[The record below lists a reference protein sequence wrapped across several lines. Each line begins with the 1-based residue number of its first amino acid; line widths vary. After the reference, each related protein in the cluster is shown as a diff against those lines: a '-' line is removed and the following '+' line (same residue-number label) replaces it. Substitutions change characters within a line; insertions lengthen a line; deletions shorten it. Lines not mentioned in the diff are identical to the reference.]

1 MSRAYLRVDPAFYER
16 KLEQGYTLPQIAA
29 YVGCL
34 CLADSQTNRGR
45 FRDLPVLKALLGP
58 GARHVPFLL
67 ERGDLVL
74 ELRGRVYVDGWDEW
88 QEGDWQVK
96 ERLARVR
103 SKRGRRATPAA
114 VSSDTHLAESGAGRS
129 NGGATRPDNVYVAFR
144 QLTGQEPDDKER
156 SWLDDLCHDLKRGH
170 VLDAMFADSDPSK
183 RGFLGRVS
191 KQLRHGAA

>member
-16 KLEQGYTLPQIAA
+16 KLEQGYSLPQIAA
-29 YVGCL
+29 YIGCL

-58 GARHVPFLL
+58 GARHVPYLL
-67 ERGDLVL
+67 ERGDLVI
-74 ELRGRVYVDGWDEW
+74 EARGRVYVDGWDEW

-103 SKRGRRATPAA
+103 SRKAGKATVAT
-114 VSSDTHLAESGAGRS
+114 VSPDTHLAESGAGHS

-144 QLTGQEPDDKER
+144 QLTGREPDPKEKP
-156 SWLDDLCHDLKRGH
+156 WLEDLCRDLGRGH
-170 VLDAMFADSDPSK
+170 VLDALYADDSPGS
-183 RGFLGRVS
+183 RGYMGRVS
-191 KQLRHGAA
+191 RRLRQGAA